1 MDMIEN
7 VLLQRSS
14 VRSYDNTKKIPQK
27 DMDTILRAI
36 QQSPT
41 YISGQQYSV
50 IVIDDEQKKK
60 DMFTWTIGRSGEGQQ
75 YIQDCSAFLLFV
87 MDFNKVYQISQY
99 ENMPLEITNYMEG
112 LLIGSVDVGIGIEA
126 ATVCAESLGYGT
138 VIIGAV
144 RRCVKEIIQA
154 YNLPKYTF
162 PLLGLCVGYPTEER
176 QPRPRLAMNTFAH
189 YNTYELH
196 DFEKAIKD
204 ENKAYHAYYGEKE
217 GEDEAWSRYVAKYYE
232 KAYRT
237 ELLELYKEQGF
248 DIK

>member
-50 IVIDDEQKKK
+50 IVIDDEQRKK
-60 DMFTWTIGRSGEGQQ
+60 DMFEWTTGRSGEGQQ
-75 YIQDCSAFLLFV
+75 HILDCSAFLLFLI
-87 MDFNKVYQISQY
+87 DFNKISRISAY

-112 LLIGSVDVGIGIEA
+112 LFIGTVDVGIGAEA

-138 VIIGAV
+138 VAIGAV

-162 PLLGLCVGYPTEER
+162 PLLGLCIGYPKEHLG
-176 QPRPRLAMNTFAH
+176 PKPRLAMNTFAH
-189 YNTYELH
+189 YNEYKLH
-196 DFEKAIKD
+196 DFEKAIEE
-204 ENKAYHAYYGEKE
+204 ENKAISMYYGSDDE
-217 GEDEAWSRYVAKYYE
+217 EDEAWSRFVASFYE
-232 KAYRT
+232 KGYWKN
-237 ELLELYKEQGF
+237 LSSLYKEQGF
-248 DIK
+248 DMK